1 MRKLLRHRDSVRQ
14 KVLRQ
19 SLHQGAEAEVGVR
32 LVVHGDQQRA
42 QQVGH
47 ALKQKMIQLD
57 LRSGHNGS
65 HLFLNLNCAVVL
77 KLF

>member
-47 ALKQKMIQLD
+47 ALKQKMLD

-65 HLFLNLNCAVVL
+65 HLFLKLELCGVVL